1 MKRVDTLGSVVSTRK
16 LSAWGISDKAVLDRE
31 YAVETAKHFKDS
43 LDLLNDLLDYG
54 AKTWSHA
61 HL

>member
-1 MKRVDTLGSVVSTRK
+1 MAESH
-16 LSAWGISDKAVLDRE
+16 KAVLDRE

-54 AKTWSHA
+54 TN
-61 HL
+61 LGPTRICE